1 VPNISDHL
9 EGILSD
15 EIKSEPSSPEFE
27 KYWNDFL
34 KWKEANENKI
44 KVHRADDII
53 VFVRELQCSSFSL
66 ACRGLDSGT
75 IEG

>member
-1 VPNISDHL
+1 MPNISDHL

-53 VFVRELQCSSFSL
+53 VL
-66 ACRGLDSGT
+66 
-75 IEG
+75 